1 MELKVA
7 YFCPII
13 VAIDQIPPVEFSKM
27 YTMVQDLHD
36 NHTDQDDS
44 DNPFIS
50 ARGGQQI
57 QVYPNKIDLNVEWLV
72 KWLEN
77 MCRGYMELVTKQSG
91 AEDLTLCDPVVT
103 SIWTIR
109 QGPGD
114 YQEMHS
120 HPAGNISGNIYI
132 SAPELDIESQ
142 PSDSQILF
150 RLPQTR
156 DVGKFIM
163 QDTWKYSPAAGSIII
178 FPSYLPHTVYP
189 WKGTGFRTSLAFD
202 ARLVPKEE
210 TIQQLAVQNG
220 IA

>member
-1 MELKVA
+1 MDLKVA
-7 YFCPII
+7 YFCPVIL
-13 VAIDQIPPVEFSKM
+13 AIDKVPPVEFSKM
-27 YTMVQDLHD
+27 FNLVDSLHTRPELND
-36 NHTDQDDS
+36 A

-57 QVYPNKIDLNVEWLV
+57 QVYPNNLDLDVTWLV
-72 KWLEN
+72 KWLEGQ
-77 MCRGYMELVTKQSG
+77 CQGYMELVTQQSNT
-91 AEDLTLCDPVVT
+91 EDLKLCDAVVT

-109 QGPGD
+109 QTQGD
-114 YQEMHS
+114 YQEMHT
-120 HPAGNISGNIYI
+120 HPAGNLSGNIYL
-132 SAPELDIESQ
+132 SAPDLDIQRSQ
-142 PSDSQILF
+142 DSDSQILF

-163 QDTWKYSPAAGSIII
+163 QDTWKYSPIPGTMII

-189 WKGTGFRTSLAFD
+189 WKGTGHRTVLAFD

-210 TIQQLAVQNG
+210 TIQKLAAQNG